1 MEYGSICSGVEAAT
15 LAWRPLGWKAVF
27 FAEVEPFPSAVL
39 CHRFKATRPLRP
51 LDPAVADNE
60 KERKTRE
67 LWRRQIAGLPED
79 GTIPNFGDFTL
90 IKREDVNEDID
101 LLVGGDPLPGSLNC
115 RETTGI

>member
-1 MEYGSICSGVEAAT
+1 MRYGSICSGVEAAT

-39 CHRFKATRPLRP
+39 CYRFKATRPLRP

-67 LWRRQIAGLPED
+67 LWRRQIAGFPEG
-79 GTIPNFGDFTL
+79 GTIPNYGDFTL
-90 IKREDVNEDID
+90 IKKR
-101 LLVGGDPLPGSLNC
+101 GC
-115 RETTGI
+115 K